1 MRMGKKNRKKKNYD
15 IYTGKKMNKQMDFK
29 KAQKEAKKQ
38 LDEVEN
44 MDMSWGYYSKG
55 NCHTGNIL
63 VFSTGGV
70 DVYGGGSSRD
80 GCWYR
85 MDPLPD
91 LALGP
96 DNVVN
101 RTVVSFPDGWAISKY
116 APKPPVIIPIDWPD
130 YSIPR
135 TLKREFWLDLA
146 HDIRTQDIRTV
157 SCQCVGGHGRTG
169 VQLAILAHLLIPEE
183 EHTWSDSAQLIRFIR
198 SRMCEHEVEAASQQ
212 RYIADVCQIPLGE
225 DLFPPRKKVNVF
237 GSAGAH
243 PSNFT
248 FTNTKKQEKLA
259 GKGNYVYEC
268 LNCDNMGLHDVQ
280 DVEVLCDC
288 GDLMVDVSKYEEL
301 I

>member
-1 MRMGKKNRKKKNYD
+1 MGKKRKK
-15 IYTGKKMNKQMDFK
+15 NKQIRHTNFK

-38 LDEVEN
+38 LDEVES
-44 MDMSWGYYSKG
+44 MGWGYYSKG

-135 TLKREFWLDLA
+135 TLKREFWVDLA
-146 HDIRTQDIRTV
+146 HDIKTQDIRTV

-183 EHTWSDSAQLIRFIR
+183 EHTWSDSAELIRFIR

-212 RYIADVCQIPLGE
+212 RYIAEVCQIPLGE
-225 DLFPPRKKVNVF
+225 DLFPPRKKVDVF
-237 GSAGAH
+237 GSADVY

-248 FTNTKKQEKLA
+248 FTNTKKEETLA
-259 GKGNYVYEC
+259 NKGNYVYEC
-268 LNCDNMGLHDVQ
+268 LNCDNIGLHDVQ
-280 DVEVLCDC
+280 DVEVRCDC